1 MQLADW
7 DGVANCIC
15 ERRLEPAQDFPFL
28 VLACD
33 GVWDELSDQE
43 AVDLVA
49 KLPES
54 EHQNAARVLVSEAL
68 ARHSCDNI
76 TALVVF
82 F

>member
-1 MQLADW
+1 M
-7 DGVANCIC
+7 
-15 ERRLEPAQDFPFL
+15 QDFPFL
-28 VLACD
+28 ILACD

-49 KLPES
+49 KLPTS
-54 EHQNAARVLVSEAL
+54 EHTNAARVLVDEAL

>member
-1 MQLADW
+1 M
-7 DGVANCIC
+7 VF
-15 ERRLEPAQDFPFL
+15 RLEPAQDFSFL
-28 VLACD
+28 ILACD

-49 KLPES
+49 KLPAS
-54 EHQNAARVLVSEAL
+54 EHENAAQVLVDEAL
-68 ARHSCDNI
+68 TRHSCDNI